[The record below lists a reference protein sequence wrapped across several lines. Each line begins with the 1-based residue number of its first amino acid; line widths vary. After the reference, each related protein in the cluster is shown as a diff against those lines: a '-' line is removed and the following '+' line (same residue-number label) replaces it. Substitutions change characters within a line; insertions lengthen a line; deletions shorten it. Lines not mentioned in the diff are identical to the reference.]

1 MAQIRSAK
9 QLTFLYFSIVAFAI
23 ITIHA
28 TVLDS
33 TLEGIEK
40 LSIQNR
46 LLFQKEAIIAAA
58 QGDIQNNK
66 FKVDEFTTGYL
77 GLEALP
83 DSNLINVRFPVDEAV
98 EITKGY
104 ADETE
109 YFVMKFHLPE
119 SDVGDIYIVH
129 QDPAFELGEEE
140 ILRTQ
145 AWQMLTSLGLLAISL
160 LVVMR
165 ISDRLT
171 APVSLFAKQI
181 ANRSPDDT
189 TKVELPPGLATREL
203 LQLVESY
210 NHNQQQIKALIER
223 ERSFNRMASHEL
235 RTPLMVMKGATSLLS
250 YSSDEA
256 FIRKQQIRLKNAT
269 DEMNDFIEALLS
281 LTKSEKNQE
290 LSQRVL
296 GSHEIE
302 DIIDTHNALLD
313 AKSVTATIEMRRAP
327 QITMPKSSF
336 KLLLGN
342 LLKNA
347 FACTDVGT
355 VTVIVDTDKI
365 SVKDTG
371 IGLDSKPRGD
381 EGYGLGLLIA
391 KDICRKYGWI
401 LALARNETGGC
412 TASITLTAGTP
423 NGRLG

>member
-1 MAQIRSAK
+1 MVQVRSAK

-23 ITIHA
+23 ITIYA

-33 TLEGIEK
+33 TLEGIEQ

-46 LLFQKEAIIAAA
+46 LLYQKEAIIAAA
-58 QGDIQNNK
+58 QGDIQNNT
-66 FKVDEFTTGYL
+66 FKIDEFTTGYL
-77 GLEALP
+77 GRDALP
-83 DSNLINVRFPVDEAV
+83 ESELIDSDFPIDEAV
-98 EITKGY
+98 EITQGY
-104 ADETE
+104 TDETE
-109 YFVMKFHLPE
+109 FFVMKFRLPE

-145 AWQMLTSLGLLAISL
+145 AWPILTSLGLLVISL
-160 LVVMR
+160 MVVLR

-210 NHNQQQIKALIER
+210 NHNQQQMKELIER

-256 FIRKQQIRLKNAT
+256 FIKKQQTRLKNAT

-281 LTKSEKNQE
+281 LTKSEKNQA
-290 LSQRVL
+290 LSQRL
-296 GSHEIE
+296 LSQHEIE
-302 DIIDTHNALLD
+302 GIINTHIALLD
-313 AKSVTATIEMRRAP
+313 DKSVVVNIEMRQTPSVAIP
-327 QITMPKSSF
+327 ESSF

-347 FACTDVGT
+347 FACTDVGS
-355 VTVIVDTDKI
+355 VTVIVESDKI
-365 SVKDTG
+365 DVKDTG

-391 KDICRKYGWI
+391 KDICRKYSWT
-401 LALARNETGGC
+401 LTLARNETGGC
-412 TASITLTAGTP
+412 TALIRFSSMCNI
-423 NGRLG
+423 

>member
-1 MAQIRSAK
+1 MAQVRSAK

-33 TLEGIEK
+33 TLEGIEQ

-46 LLFQKEAIIAAA
+46 LLYQKEAIITAAMA
-58 QGDIQNNK
+58 EKGNEV
-66 FKVDEFTTGYL
+66 FKIDEFTTGYL
-77 GLEALP
+77 GLSALP
-83 DSNLINVRFPVDEAV
+83 DTISLAPDFPLDEAV
-98 EITKGY
+98 EIYKTNTF
-104 ADETE
+104 ETE
-109 YFVMKFHLPE
+109 FFMMKFRETE
-119 SDVGDIYIVH
+119 SDDRFIYIIH

-140 ILRTQ
+140 ILQTQ
-145 AWQMLTSLGLLAISL
+145 SWQLLTSLGLLVVSL

-171 APVSLFAKQI
+171 TPVSLFAKQI

-210 NHNQQQIKALIER
+210 NHNQRQIKALIER

-256 FIRKQQIRLKNAT
+256 FIRKQQTRLKNAT
-269 DEMNDFIEALLS
+269 NEMNDFIEALLS
-281 LTKSEKNQE
+281 LTKSEKNQQ
-290 LSQRVL
+290 LSQRL
-296 GSHEIE
+296 LSKSEIE
-302 DIIDTHNALLD
+302 GIINTHIGLLD
-313 AKSVTATIEMRRAP
+313 AKSVGVNIEMRQTP
-327 QITMPKSSF
+327 SVTVPESSF

-347 FACTDVGT
+347 FACTEVGT
-355 VTVIVDTDKI
+355 VTVTVDSEKI
-365 SVKDTG
+365 EVKDTG
-371 IGLDSKPRGD
+371 IGLDAKPRGE

-391 KDICRKYGWI
+391 KDICRKYGWT
-401 LALARNETGGC
+401 LALVRNETGGC
-412 TASITLTAGTP
+412 TASI
-423 NGRLG
+423 RF